1 MNRQG
6 MMGAPHTAKGG
17 ERMTTREQKILE
29 LKRTIDQNLDD
40 FKEKEAEKK
49 IKSAEA
55 FKKKQSR
62 LLREVNR
69 LEGLE
74 KVRKAK
80 LNDQQNYLLGAAVK
94 NLLQT
99 GQATWAE
106 VKEWLK
112 LDSFL
117 TRDIDRAKF
126 DLPPLAP
133 EKHPDGRAEQ
143 GRHDGQ
149 TG

>member
-1 MNRQG
+1 MN
-6 MMGAPHTAKGG
+6 
-17 ERMTTREQKILE
+17 TRERKIEE
-29 LKRTIDQNLDD
+29 LKQRIDQNLDD

-49 IKSAEA
+49 IKSAKA
-55 FKKKQSR
+55 FKKKQ
-62 LLREVNR
+62 LKLMREVSR

-74 KVRKAK
+74 KIRKAK
-80 LNDQQNYLLGAAVK
+80 LDDQQKYLLGAAVK

-99 GQATWAE
+99 GQATWPD

-117 TRDIDRAKF
+117 TRDPDRAKF
-126 DLPPLAP
+126 NLPPLAP
-133 EKHPDGRAEQ
+133 ERHPEGRAEQ
-143 GRHDGQ
+143 GQTDPHHHDGQ

>member
-1 MNRQG
+1 MN
-6 MMGAPHTAKGG
+6 
-17 ERMTTREQKILE
+17 TRERKIEE
-29 LKRTIDQNLDD
+29 LKQRIDQNLDD

-80 LNDQQNYLLGAAVK
+80 LNDQRKFLLGAAALHLVETRRK
-94 NLLQT
+94 P
-99 GQATWAE
+99 WSE
-106 VKEWLK
+106 VRGFLEM
-112 LDSFL
+112 DSFL

-126 DLPPLAP
+126 DLPPLTP
-133 EKHPDGRAEQ
+133 ENPPVGHPED
-143 GRHDGQ
+143 Q